1 MKLFRRTR
9 LIHYSGLLLCTLV
22 WLANSG
28 NPPTGRTG
36 APFDGSCGDCHSG
49 GNFNGNVTVDGL
61 PGSIEPNTTYP
72 LTLTMTVTS
81 GNPTRGGFQL
91 VVVDANNA
99 DSGDLVST
107 NAQTGTEN
115 LSNREYLE
123 QRGSKNITGG
133 AVSWTF
139 NWVSP
144 ASVPGNT
151 VKFYYIGNFV
161 NGNGGTSGDYV
172 ETALTTVPFNG
183 APPLTATISG
193 TTNVSCFGGN
203 NGTATVEASGGT
215 QPYTYLWSN
224 SQTAQTAVNLTAGT
238 YTVTVT
244 GASGSGTATASTTI
258 TQPTAP
264 LTASASVSGVIT
276 CFTPEVTATA
286 TASGGTQP
294 YSYLW
299 PDGQSGSQAGITA
312 GGVYVVTVTDGN
324 SCTKTASVTV
334 NQNVAAPIANATSPG
349 DLTCSSPVQT
359 LSGGGSSTGA
369 NFTYQWTASNGGNIV
384 SGGTTLFP
392 VINACG
398 TYTLVVTNT
407 SNGCTNTASVS
418 VVCDQTPPDLAA
430 SNNGPFTCTQTSV
443 TINASSST
451 SGLSFLWTG
460 PGFSSNLQNVPVSQP
475 GTYSV
480 VATNPSNGCSRA
492 AQTVVLSDN
501 TPPAANSSADGPLT
515 CADTLVQLTGSPSGN
530 FSYAWTGPGGFTSS
544 LQNPVATSAG
554 TYHLQVT
561 SLSNGCTGAD
571 SVQVS
576 QNTNTPVAGIEPP
589 ARLNCQNITVQ
600 INGAGSS
607 QGAEFAYQW
616 TTTNGNIISGETTL
630 TPVVNSAGT
639 YKLVVTNTTNGC
651 VADSTV
657 NVSQS
662 QAVSA
667 TTTST
672 NISCNGLSNG
682 SATAQGNGGNG
693 VFTYQWSN
701 GAQTAAIVNIPADTY
716 QVTVTDGENCSAT
729 ASVVVSQPSEL
740 QTNVSTTGETG
751 VGANDGTAT
760 ATVTGGTQGYTYIWS
775 NNATTAGITGLAPGN
790 YTVTVTDSNGCT
802 TSQSAT
808 VNFYGC
814 NISSQITSVNISC
827 NGAGNGS
834 AEVSVTGTSEAVSYL
849 WSNGSTSSAVSGLV
863 PGTYS
868 VTSTDATGCVT
879 VASTAILEPDPLAAG
894 ASSTDETGPG
904 TNDGTA
910 SANPTGGTGSYTY
923 IWSTGATTA
932 TLAGLVPGIYT
943 VTVTD
948 ENNCTTSQSV
958 NVRAFNCNVAAVISS
973 TSVSCPDGNDGS
985 ATVNASNGQEPYTYS
1000 WSNGSAEATTT
1011 GLAVGQ
1017 YTVTV
1022 QDNAGC
1028 SLTLS
1033 VNISAEDTT
1042 PPVLNCPAN
1051 IYGCG
1056 ADFIVY
1062 PAPTATDNCSLQ
1074 GPPVRISGQA
1084 SGTPFNDGETVQV
1097 FAATDGSGNTGY
1109 CSFSVIIYP
1118 IPDIL
1123 IDGLTND
1130 QNGQGVGTIFIT
1142 AVGGSGGYLYT
1153 WNKNG
1158 QFYSNAEDLTALS
1171 AGSYLLT
1178 ITDANGCS
1186 SALAPIIITNT
1197 VGTNNAE
1204 NISGVRLWPNP
1215 VSNRLNVELNDLE
1228 GRISSCVVL
1237 DQRGKVLFEI
1247 VLSEISSGI
1256 EVGNLPDGLYLL
1268 RLTTETGSVIPVQF
1282 IKSR

>member
-1 MKLFRRTR
+1 
-9 LIHYSGLLLCTLV
+9 
-22 WLANSG
+22 
-28 NPPTGRTG
+28 
-36 APFDGSCGDCHSG
+36 
-49 GNFNGNVTVDGL
+49 
-61 PGSIEPNTTYP
+61 
-72 LTLTMTVTS
+72 
-81 GNPTRGGFQL
+81 
-91 VVVDANNA
+91 
-99 DSGDLVST
+99 
-107 NAQTGTEN
+107 
-115 LSNREYLE
+115 
-123 QRGSKNITGG
+123 
-133 AVSWTF
+133 
-139 NWVSP
+139 
-144 ASVPGNT
+144 
-151 VKFYYIGNFV
+151 
-161 NGNGGTSGDYV
+161 
-172 ETALTTVPFNG
+172 
-183 APPLTATISG
+183 
-193 TTNVSCFGGN
+193 
-203 NGTATVEASGGT
+203 
-215 QPYTYLWSN
+215 
-224 SQTAQTAVNLTAGT
+224 
-238 YTVTVT
+238 
-244 GASGSGTATASTTI
+244 
-258 TQPTAP
+258 
-264 LTASASVSGVIT
+264 
-276 CFTPEVTATA
+276 
-286 TASGGTQP
+286 
-294 YSYLW
+294 
-299 PDGQSGSQAGITA
+299 
-312 GGVYVVTVTDGN
+312 
-324 SCTKTASVTV
+324 
-334 NQNVAAPIANATSPG
+334 
-349 DLTCSSPVQT
+349 
-359 LSGGGSSTGA
+359 
-369 NFTYQWTASNGGNIV
+369 
-384 SGGTTLFP
+384 
-392 VINACG
+392 
-398 TYTLVVTNT
+398 
-407 SNGCTNTASVS
+407 
-418 VVCDQTPPDLAA
+418 
-430 SNNGPFTCTQTSV
+430 
-443 TINASSST
+443 
-451 SGLSFLWTG
+451 
-460 PGFSSNLQNVPVSQP
+460 
-475 GTYSV
+475 
-480 VATNPSNGCSRA
+480 
-492 AQTVVLSDN
+492 
-501 TPPAANSSADGPLT
+501 
-515 CADTLVQLTGSPSGN
+515 
-530 FSYAWTGPGGFTSS
+530 
-544 LQNPVATSAG
+544 
-554 TYHLQVT
+554 
-561 SLSNGCTGAD
+561 
-571 SVQVS
+571 
-576 QNTNTPVAGIEPP
+576 
-589 ARLNCQNITVQ
+589 
-600 INGAGSS
+600 
-607 QGAEFAYQW
+607 
-616 TTTNGNIISGETTL
+616 
-630 TPVVNSAGT
+630 
-639 YKLVVTNTTNGC
+639 
-651 VADSTV
+651 
-657 NVSQS
+657 
-662 QAVSA
+662 
-667 TTTST
+667 
-672 NISCNGLSNG
+672 
-682 SATAQGNGGNG
+682 
-693 VFTYQWSN
+693 
-701 GAQTAAIVNIPADTY
+701 
-716 QVTVTDGENCSAT
+716 
-729 ASVVVSQPSEL
+729 
-740 QTNVSTTGETG
+740 
-751 VGANDGTAT
+751 
-760 ATVTGGTQGYTYIWS
+760 
-775 NNATTAGITGLAPGN
+775 
-790 YTVTVTDSNGCT
+790 
-802 TSQSAT
+802 
-808 VNFYGC
+808 
-814 NISSQITSVNISC
+814 
-827 NGAGNGS
+827 
-834 AEVSVTGTSEAVSYL
+834 VSYL